1 MCQSSS
7 YGLLDPFFSLPL
19 IRREL
24 ITAVCFPASI
34 SAVSWPPAD
43 VVSEQHW
50 GAVGERGTGRWKE
63 PVIILHFLDLR

>member
-7 YGLLDPFFSLPL
+7 YVLLDPFFSLPL

-24 ITAVCFPASI
+24 ITAVCFSASV

-50 GAVGERGTGRWKE
+50 GQWERGGQEGGRSQ
-63 PVIILHFLDLR
+63 

>member
-7 YGLLDPFFSLPL
+7 YVLLDPFFSLSL

-24 ITAVCFPASI
+24 ITAVCFPASV

-50 GAVGERGTGRWKE
+50 GRWERGGQEGGRSQ
-63 PVIILHFLDLR
+63 